1 MSELTVRHTVV
12 SVWIYVPPPGSPGND
27 DVFRGRK
34 LISRSEPNS
43 NPDKSQALISVV
55 VPAYNEADYIAET
68 ISSLRAAALEVEGP
82 VEIIV
87 VDNNSSDNTAQI
99 VRSLG
104 AKVVFEPVNQIA
116 RARNVGAGVPSGRY
130 LVFLDADTRIEGDIL
145 AKVAENLASGQVIG
159 GGAWVEPDSTGMPR
173 FLFKYLVNYGLS
185 FKNVSVGPFLYCERE
200 AFIRAGGFDQ
210 ELYAAEEFRFAEHM
224 KAQGRKVDKKW
235 KLIKYGHGHRVITSS
250 RKFGRL
256 GGLEMVFSNIHLL
269 WKGGQKLR
277 KKDQCSFWYQAR

>member
-116 RARNVGAGVPSGRY
+116 RARNVGAG
-130 LVFLDADTRIEGDIL
+130 
-145 AKVAENLASGQVIG
+145 
-159 GGAWVEPDSTGMPR
+159 AWVEPDSIGMPR
-173 FLFKYLVNYGLS
+173 LIFKYLVNYGLS
-185 FKNVSVGPFLYCERE
+185 LKNVSVGPFLYCERE

-235 KLIKYGHGHRVITSS
+235 KLIKYGQGHRVITSS